1 MAEELKQ
8 MNSQE
13 ETFSAKKERLFLMND
28 YAGRATSVPESQ
40 VEGWSKLQD
49 ELEAKLKRGEIPD
62 PNILT
67 AEDKELIE
75 SIFGPG
81 SAE

>member
-1 MAEELKQ
+1 MAEQ
-8 MNSQE
+8 
-13 ETFSAKKERLFLMND
+13 KERLFLMND
-28 YAGRATSVPESQ
+28 YAGRATSVPGSQ
-40 VEGWSKLQD
+40 VEQWSKLQD
-49 ELEAKLKRGEIPD
+49 ELAEKLRRGEIPD

-67 AEDKELIE
+67 KADRELIE